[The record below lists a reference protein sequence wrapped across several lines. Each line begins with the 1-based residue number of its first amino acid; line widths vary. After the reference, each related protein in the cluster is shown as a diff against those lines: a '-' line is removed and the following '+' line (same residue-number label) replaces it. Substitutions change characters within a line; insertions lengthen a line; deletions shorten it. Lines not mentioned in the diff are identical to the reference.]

1 MSTLKRSRV
10 EPNSCSA
17 PQLLQRTSVWK
28 YWGWMVAFMQ
38 SLSGR
43 GGTTPPLAREN
54 ESGPFGL
61 PWEARHDQRR
71 SPEHSQPQERT
82 MHIAILGSGR
92 IGATLARRLTEAGH
106 EVRSPTREERR
117 RSG

>member
-38 SLSGR
+38 SLSQR
-43 GGTTPPLAREN
+43 GGTTPPLARRKRIGAVRT
-54 ESGPFGL
+54 SL
-61 PWEARHDQRR
+61 EAPHDQRR

-82 MHIAILGSGR
+82 MHVAILGSGR
-92 IGATLARRLTEAGH
+92 IGATLAHPLTGAG
-106 EVRSPTREERR
+106 
-117 RSG
+117 